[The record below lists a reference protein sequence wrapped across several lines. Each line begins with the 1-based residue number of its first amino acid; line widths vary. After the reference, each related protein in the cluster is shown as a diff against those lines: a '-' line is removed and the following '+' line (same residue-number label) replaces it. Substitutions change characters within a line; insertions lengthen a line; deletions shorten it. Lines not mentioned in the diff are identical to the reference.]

1 MQGWTFFF
9 DNLPVYL
16 SAAHHHVSNIVP
28 QISARSLIRFFFFVS
43 LCVYKS
49 LLVAFMQ
56 ALEQLVHQLRRNDRG
71 GMFLCII
78 ECILH
83 YTQHIAKYFNKVSLM
98 LSLLWL
104 ADASKL

>member
-1 MQGWTFFF
+1 
-9 DNLPVYL
+9 
-16 SAAHHHVSNIVP
+16 
-28 QISARSLIRFFFFVS
+28 
-43 LCVYKS
+43 
-49 LLVAFMQ
+49 MQ